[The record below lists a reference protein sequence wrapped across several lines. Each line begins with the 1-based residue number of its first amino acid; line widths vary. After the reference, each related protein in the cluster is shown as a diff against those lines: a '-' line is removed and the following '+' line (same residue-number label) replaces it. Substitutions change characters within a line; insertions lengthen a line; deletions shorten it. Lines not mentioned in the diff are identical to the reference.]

1 MSVDPRV
8 ERLRRVLLTR
18 IASYGYTHQG
28 VLGAAASDR
37 ETYTYTIGLPAHIGH
52 PELAVCGVAST
63 KAIPVIGAVV
73 DVLRSTPNLEGRV
86 TGALEGDMPLWI
98 APLSVG
104 VVAMHLGGACWW
116 RREHHDG
123 QPASA
128 RQISLIQ
135 LACSRGSLAARPG
148 TGSCSRCC
156 CRRLR
161 FESPAARPREEA
173 PMLAAETRTSQ
184 WGAHI
189 PAALVQDFIRTG
201 LRHEAVADF
210 VAEYLFDAL
219 ASDGQAPAE
228 LGEALRLAFTEIIDA
243 STSADWQRVGDDLVA
258 DARENLEA
266 EGNGPACAPLPGV
279 SLPRRTS
286 RPYQPNGPHARSRRE
301 TAGAFLD
308 ALEGL
313 REENGAWLRVAALAW
328 QLAATDP
335 AELSEEIAV
344 RTDAVLSKLAPTATE
359 S

>member
-1 MSVDPRV
+1 
-8 ERLRRVLLTR
+8 
-18 IASYGYTHQG
+18 
-28 VLGAAASDR
+28 
-37 ETYTYTIGLPAHIGH
+37 
-52 PELAVCGVAST
+52 
-63 KAIPVIGAVV
+63 
-73 DVLRSTPNLEGRV
+73 
-86 TGALEGDMPLWI
+86 
-98 APLSVG
+98 
-104 VVAMHLGGACWW
+104 
-116 RREHHDG
+116 
-123 QPASA
+123 
-128 RQISLIQ
+128 
-135 LACSRGSLAARPG
+135 
-148 TGSCSRCC
+148 
-156 CRRLR
+156 
-161 FESPAARPREEA
+161 
-173 PMLAAETRTSQ
+173 MLAAETRTSQ

-266 EGNGPACAPLPGV
+266 ERNGPACAPLPGV
-279 SLPRRTS
+279 NLPRRTS
-286 RPYQPNGPHARSRRE
+286 RIYQPNGPHARSRRE

-313 REENGAWLRVAALAW
+313 REENPGGRVTLRQLATRANLAKETVFAQFGRTVGLHWAVEARAATRLPALWAEVGFCEPGTPAERIRATAQEYVRLAMAHPGPMRALLRPEELDELLRPKDPRSYRTLAEFTATLARRVAEQDRLLTQAVAGLLDDNAAADEIVRELNGAWLRVAALAW